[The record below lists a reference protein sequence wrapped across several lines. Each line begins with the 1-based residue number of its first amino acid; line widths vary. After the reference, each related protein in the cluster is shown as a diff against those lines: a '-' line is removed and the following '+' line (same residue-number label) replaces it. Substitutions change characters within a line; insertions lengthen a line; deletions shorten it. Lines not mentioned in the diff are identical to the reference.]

1 MRSLS
6 RRQWLQVTAVGVG
19 AGLWTQIAHADEK
32 LKDIACR
39 SVHLGYPKAAG
50 VAFYNTCKPITS
62 APGTYF
68 CVCGWDAGYYGIQE
82 LGNGDKLALFSIW
95 DSEKDD
101 PNVAPVAERVKAE
114 YVDSR
119 VRVKRFGGEGSGG
132 QSFFPLKW
140 SVNETYRFLVSMTH
154 ADGRAHYTNW
164 LFEPEAHK
172 WTKLVTFSVPSK
184 RTVMRGLYAFVED
197 FQRNRQSTLQTR
209 RAQYGPAAV
218 RSAEGTW
225 QSIRQARFT
234 GDANPVM
241 NIDSQIVE
249 SRFELATG
257 GMITNE
263 HNPLNQ
269 VMTLPEAALTPIPND
284 LPQTLS

>member
-1 MRSLS
+1 MHALS
-6 RRQWLQVTAVGVG
+6 RRQWLQITAAGVG
-19 AGLWTQIAHADEK
+19 AGLWNRASQADEK

-39 SVHLGYPKAAG
+39 SVHLGYPKAEG
-50 VAFYNTCKPITS
+50 VAFYNTCRPITS

-68 CVCGWDAGYYGIQE
+68 SVCGWDAGYYGIQE
-82 LGNGDKLALFSIW
+82 LANGDKLALFSIW
-95 DSEKDD
+95 DSEKND
-101 PNVAPVAERVKAE
+101 PNAAPVAERVKTE
-114 YVDSR
+114 HVDPR

-140 SVNETYRFLVSMTH
+140 SVNETYRFIVSMTH
-154 ADGRAHYTNW
+154 KDGRASYSNW
-164 LFEPEAHK
+164 LFEPEAK
-172 WTKLVTFSVPSK
+172 VWTKLVTFSVPSK
-184 RTVMRGLYAFVED
+184 RTQMRGLYSFVED
-197 FQRNRQSTLQTR
+197 FKRDRQSTTFTR
-209 RAQYGPAAV
+209 RAQFGPAAV

-225 QSIRQARFT
+225 QPLHQARFT
-234 GDANPVM
+234 GDANPVV

-269 VMTLPEAALTPIPND
+269 VMTLPDSAVTAIPED
-284 LPQTLS
+284 LPQTL